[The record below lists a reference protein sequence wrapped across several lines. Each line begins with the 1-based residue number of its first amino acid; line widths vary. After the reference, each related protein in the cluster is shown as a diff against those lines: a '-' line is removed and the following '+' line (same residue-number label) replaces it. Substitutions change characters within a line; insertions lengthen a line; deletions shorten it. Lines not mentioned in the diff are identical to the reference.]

1 MGVDPNDGWVDDV
14 YLKELFS
21 NKPRWWLQPI
31 FWYESNWISSPRFGV
46 KIENIWNHQK
56 NGGGKAVEGKHRFNG
71 RLYLPEKNMEMS
83 FASHWKFVGGGSLP
97 KNNILI
103 IVIIIIIII
112 IIIIWLVVSTPLKNI
127 SQTGNLPQ
135 VGVKIWNIWNHHLVI
150 IMASHFYSKVALVT
164 CPGLPAQFIGKSKRQ
179 TRRRTSINK
188 IHNAPF
194 GKWTWAPPPFFFKGK
209 GCASLNS
216 LQYGDRQ

>member
-1 MGVDPNDGWVDDV
+1 
-14 YLKELFS
+14 
-21 NKPRWWLQPI
+21 
-31 FWYESNWISSPRFGV
+31 
-46 KIENIWNHQK
+46 
-56 NGGGKAVEGKHRFNG
+56 VEGKHRFNG

-135 VGVKIWNIWNHHLVI
+135 VGVKI
-150 IMASHFYSKVALVT
+150 
-164 CPGLPAQFIGKSKRQ
+164 
-179 TRRRTSINK
+179 
-188 IHNAPF
+188 
-194 GKWTWAPPPFFFKGK
+194 
-209 GCASLNS
+209 
-216 LQYGDRQ
+216 